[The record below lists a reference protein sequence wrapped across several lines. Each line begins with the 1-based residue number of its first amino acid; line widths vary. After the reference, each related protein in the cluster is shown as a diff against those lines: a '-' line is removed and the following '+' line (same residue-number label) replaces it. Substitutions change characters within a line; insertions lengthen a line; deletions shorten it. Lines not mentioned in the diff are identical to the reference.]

1 MPNNLHMHLSVVST
15 LYNSEKNIEEF
26 LNRIIVQASTISEKY
41 EIILVD
47 DGSSDET
54 LSLTRSLLQKHKNIR
69 LLELSKNFGHHR
81 AMMTGLMKA
90 TGDYIFLIDSD
101 LDEPPELLSEFYALI
116 QDREVDVVYGSQ
128 IERKGKFFERVIG
141 HFAWNLID
149 LLSEIRIPRNLST
162 VRLMRRKYVQSLVKH
177 RERKTAIGGL
187 WELTGFKQVGFQF
200 KKNLRDK
207 SDYSFRQRLA
217 ALLDSITSFSE
228 RPLYFVFFL
237 GVSIFVLSALVAL
250 GLIVWRITG
259 ELLEG
264 WVSILVSVWL
274 LGGILLLCI
283 GIIGLYISR
292 IFIETKQRPYSIIR
306 NEYNSD

>member
-1 MPNNLHMHLSVVST
+1 MSNNTHIHLSIVST
-15 LYNSEKNIEEF
+15 LYNNEKKIGEF
-26 LNRIIVQASTISEKY
+26 LHKIIAQASTISEKY

-47 DGSSDET
+47 DGSTDGT
-54 LSLTRSLLQKHKNIR
+54 LALARSFLQKYKNIR

-90 TGDYIFLIDSD
+90 RGDYIFLIDSD

-116 QDREVDVVYGSQ
+116 RKKEVDVVYGYQ
-128 IERKGKFFERVIG
+128 HERKGKFIERIG
-141 HFAWNLID
+141 GRIAWDLID
-149 LLSEIRIPRNLST
+149 LFSEIRIPRNQST
-162 VRLMRRKYVQSLVKH
+162 VRLMLNKYVQSLVKH
-177 RERKTAIGGL
+177 REQKTAIGGL
-187 WELTGFKQVGFQF
+187 WALTGFQQVGAQF
-200 KKNLRDK
+200 KKNFHNE
-207 SDYSFRQRLA
+207 SNYSFTKRLS

-228 RPLYFVFFL
+228 KPLYFVFFA
-237 GVSIFVLSALVAL
+237 GVFIFIFSAMVAL
-250 GLIVWRITG
+250 CLIIWRLTG
-259 ELLEG
+259 TLLEG

-292 IFIETKQRPYSIIR
+292 IFIETKKRPYSIIR

>member
-1 MPNNLHMHLSVVST
+1 MHLSVVST

-69 LLELSKNFGHHR
+69 LFELSKNFGHHR

-116 QDREVDVVYGSQ
+116 QDREIDVVYGCQ
-128 IERKGKFFERVIG
+128 IERKGKFFERVAG
-141 HFAWNLID
+141 YFAWNLID

-200 KKNLRDK
+200 KKNLGDK